1 MAKIIFQGLNNSDNM
16 MILNGS
22 KRRVLS
28 SQNIVPKI
36 NNEHGLI
43 EFTIGESPVGA
54 EYQAK
59 TIKMIMD
66 EFVTQNC
73 MGTFESS
80 ESRYYMARDYVLE
93 EFVETIENDE
103 VLEF

>member
-1 MAKIIFQGLNNSDNM
+1 MAKIIFQGFNDSDNK
-16 MILNGS
+16 MILNGT

-28 SQNIVPKI
+28 SQNITPEI
-36 NNEHGLI
+36 DNERGLI
-43 EFTIGESPVGA
+43 EFTIFESPVGA

-73 MGTFESS
+73 MGSFM
-80 ESRYYMARDYVLE
+80 SRCYLSRDYALD
-93 EFVETIENDE
+93 EFIETIENDE
-103 VLEF
+103 TLEF

>member
-1 MAKIIFQGLNNSDNM
+1 MAKIIFQGFNDSNNK

-28 SQNIVPKI
+28 SQNIIPEI
-36 NNEHGLI
+36 DNERGLI

-66 EFVTQNC
+66 VFVTQNC
-73 MGTFESS
+73 MGSFMKRCYM
-80 ESRYYMARDYVLE
+80 SRNVLE
-93 EFVETIENDE
+93 EFVEAIENDE

>member
-1 MAKIIFQGLNNSDNM
+1 MAKIIFHGFNDSDNK
-16 MILNGS
+16 MILNGA

-28 SQNIVPKI
+28 SQNITPEI
-36 NNEHGLI
+36 DNERGLI

-73 MGTFESS
+73 LGSFM
-80 ESRYYMARDYVLE
+80 SRCYLSRDYALE
-93 EFVETIENDE
+93 EFVEIIENDE
-103 VLEF
+103 TLEF

>member
-1 MAKIIFQGLNNSDNM
+1 MATIIFQGFNDKDNM

-28 SQNIVPKI
+28 SQNIIPEI
-36 NNEHGLI
+36 NNERGLI
-43 EFTIGESPVGA
+43 EFTIGESHVGA

-73 MGTFESS
+73 LGSFL
-80 ESRYYMARDYVLE
+80 SRCYMSRDYALE
-93 EFVETIENDE
+93 EFIETIKNDE

>member
-1 MAKIIFQGLNNSDNM
+1 MATIIFQGFNDKDNM

-28 SQNIVPKI
+28 SQNIIPDI
-36 NNEHGLI
+36 NNERGLI
-43 EFTIGESPVGA
+43 KFTIGESPVGA

-66 EFVTQNC
+66 EFVNDSKQGFLQRAYKDRRN
-73 MGTFESS
+73 MIN
-80 ESRYYMARDYVLE
+80 
-93 EFVETIENDE
+93 EFVETILNDDA
-103 VLEF
+103 LEF

>member
-1 MAKIIFQGLNNSDNM
+1 MAKIIFQGFNNENNM

-28 SQNIVPKI
+28 SQNIIPEI
-36 NNEHGLI
+36 NNERGLI

-54 EYQAK
+54 KYQAK

-66 EFVTQNC
+66 EFVND
-73 MGTFESS
+73 
-80 ESRYYMARDYVLE
+80 SRQGFLQRAYKDRKNMVN
-93 EFVETIENDE
+93 EFVETILNDE

>member
-1 MAKIIFQGLNNSDNM
+1 MAKIIFQGFNDGDNK

-28 SQNIVPKI
+28 SQNIIPEI
-36 NNEHGLI
+36 DNERGLI
-43 EFTIGESPVGA
+43 EFTIGKSPVGA

-73 MGTFESS
+73 MGSFM
-80 ESRYYMARDYVLE
+80 SRCYISRDYVLE
-93 EFVETIENDE
+93 EFVETIKNNEI
-103 VLEF
+103 LEF

>member
-1 MAKIIFQGLNNSDNM
+1 MAKIIFHGFNDSDNK

-28 SQNIVPKI
+28 SQNIIPQI
-36 NNEHGLI
+36 DNEHGLI

-73 MGTFESS
+73 MGSFMK
-80 ESRYYMARDYVLE
+80 RCYMSHNVLE
-93 EFVETIENDE
+93 EFIETIENDE

>member
-1 MAKIIFQGLNNSDNM
+1 MAKIIFQGFNDSDNK

-28 SQNIVPKI
+28 SQNIIPEI
-36 NNEHGLI
+36 NNERGLI

-66 EFVTQNC
+66 EFVDD
-73 MGTFESS
+73 
-80 ESRYYMARDYVLE
+80 SRQGILQRMYKDRKYMIN
-93 EFVETIENDE
+93 EFVETIRNDD

>member
-1 MAKIIFQGLNNSDNM
+1 MAKIIFQGFNDSDNK

-28 SQNIVPKI
+28 SQNIIPEI
-36 NNEHGLI
+36 DNERGLI

-66 EFVTQNC
+66 VFVTQNC
-73 MGTFESS
+73 MGSFMKRWYM
-80 ESRYYMARDYVLE
+80 SRDVLE

>member
-1 MAKIIFQGLNNSDNM
+1 MAKIIFQGFNDSDNKM
-16 MILNGS
+16 VLNGS

-28 SQNIVPKI
+28 SQNITPEI
-36 NNEHGLI
+36 DNERGLI

-66 EFVTQNC
+66 VFVTQNC
-73 MGTFESS
+73 MGSFMKRCYM
-80 ESRYYMARDYVLE
+80 SRDVLE

-103 VLEF
+103 TLEW